1 MQLEKIYEKVKKY
14 LLLIE
19 EDDIEKKKID
29 KLSENIEEKIS
40 KIKNKLKSIND
51 TDDENRLKEEIAIL
65 KKFKK
70 QLEEKK

>member
-51 TDDENRLKEEIAIL
+51 IDDENRLKEEIAIL

-70 QLEEKK
+70 QLKEKK